1 MPRMAGDRDVFRA
14 PNGTHDVLAPESD
27 RWQAFVAAF
36 AVRARR
42 AGFGLLVTPIFEH
55 VEVVQKLG
63 ASTDAVRK
71 EMYDFDDKGGR
82 RLALR
87 ADGTASVARSFAQ
100 HQPVTPWKVWYVA
113 PNFRYE
119 RPQKGRYRQHWQVG
133 VEVLG
138 VDDATVDVEVMALAH
153 DFYRDDLGLRQL
165 RLLVNSMGDAET
177 RARYREVLLAHWRA
191 HASLLGAEME
201 RAEANPLRILDS
213 KRDDWQEMIET
224 APQIG
229 DHLTDR
235 AADDFETVQAGLRS
249 LGISFEIAPRLVRG
263 LDYYTGTT
271 FEFQSDALDAAQN
284 AIGGGGRYDGLVEQ
298 MGGKPTPGIGFG
310 IGIER
315 VLIVCDAEGVFAGPP
330 AGLDVFVV
338 DTVGGIASMP
348 LLAELRAAGLSA
360 DRAYGNR
367 SMKKQWGVADRL
379 GARWGVMLAPRE
391 IAEGKVVVRD
401 MTSGEQVAVKW
412 DEVAAWLTR
421 EETSAR

>member
-1 MPRMAGDRDVFRA
+1 MPGDRDVFRA
-14 PNGTHDVLAPESD
+14 PNGTHDVLPPESD
-27 RWQAFVAAF
+27 RWQALVAAF
-36 AVRARR
+36 ATRAGR
-42 AGFGLLVTPIFEH
+42 AGFGMVVTPIFEH

-63 ASTDAVRK
+63 SSTDAVRK

-82 RLALR
+82 HLALR
-87 ADGTASVARSFAQ
+87 ADGTASVARAFAQ

-138 VDDATVDVEVMALAH
+138 VDDPTVDVEVIALAH
-153 DFYRDDLGLRQL
+153 DFYRDDLGLRQF

-177 RARYREVLLAHWRA
+177 RTRYRDVLLKHWHAHEA
-191 HASLLGAEME
+191 LLGAEME

-213 KRDDWQEMIET
+213 KRDDWQEMIEA

-229 DHLTDR
+229 DYLTD
-235 AADDFETVQAGLRS
+235 AAAADFETVQLGLRV
-249 LGISFEIAPRLVRG
+249 LGIDFEIAPRLVRG

-271 FEFQSDALDAAQN
+271 FEFQSSVLDAAQN

-298 MGGKPTPGIGFG
+298 MGGKPTAGIGFG

-315 VLIVCDAEGVFAGPP
+315 GLIVCDAEDVFGVHEPSV
-330 AGLDVFVV
+330 DVFVI
-338 DTVGGIASMP
+338 DTVGGVAG
-348 LLAELRAAGLSA
+348 LALVAELRAAGLSA

-367 SMKKQWGVADRL
+367 SMKKQWGAADRA
-379 GARWGVMLAPRE
+379 GARWGVLLAPRE
-391 IAEGKVVVRD
+391 LAEGKV
-401 MTSGEQVAVKW
+401 GVK
-412 DEVAAWLTR
+412 DLAAGDQIEVTREEVAALLVMR
-421 EETSAR
+421 RDTSSS

>member
-1 MPRMAGDRDVFRA
+1 MPGDRDVFRA
-14 PNGTHDVLAPESD
+14 PIGTHDVLPPESE
-27 RWQAFVAAF
+27 RWESLVAAF
-36 AVRARR
+36 AARARR
-42 AGFGLLVTPIFEH
+42 AGFGMLVTPIFEH
-55 VEVVQKLG
+55 IEVVQKLG
-63 ASTDAVRK
+63 STTDVVSK

-87 ADGTASVARSFAQ
+87 ADGTASVARAFAQ

-138 VDDATVDVEVMALAH
+138 VDDATVDIEVIALAH
-153 DFYRDDLGLRQL
+153 AFYREDLGLRRF

-177 RARYREVLLAHWRA
+177 RSRYRDVLLAYWAA
-191 HASLLGAEME
+191 HSEVLGAEME
-201 RAEANPLRILDS
+201 RAQANPLRILDS
-213 KRDDWQEMIET
+213 KRPDWQEMIEA

-229 DHLTDR
+229 EYLTKES
-235 AADDFETVQAGLRS
+235 AADFEMVQQGLHA
-249 LGISFEIAPRLVRG
+249 LGIQFEIEPRLVRG

-271 FEFQSDALDAAQN
+271 FEFQSDALDGAQN

-315 VLIVCDAEGVFAGPP
+315 VLIACEGEEVFGAPEP
-330 AGLDVFVV
+330 AVDVFVI
-338 DTVGGIASMP
+338 DIVGGIAGVTLVS
-348 LLAELRAAGLSA
+348 ELRAEGLSA

-367 SMKKQWGVADRL
+367 AAKKQWGVADRV
-379 GARWGVMLAPRE
+379 GARWGVMLGPRE
-391 IAEGKVVVRD
+391 LAEGKV
-401 MTSGEQVAVKW
+401 AVK
-412 DEVAAWLTR
+412 DLASGVQQDVARAEVAAWLKMR
-421 EETSAR
+421 KDESV

>member
-1 MPRMAGDRDVFRA
+1 MPGDRDVFRA
-14 PNGTHDVLAPESD
+14 PNGTHDVLPPESD

-63 ASTDAVRK
+63 STTDAVRK
-71 EMYDFDDKGGR
+71 EMYDFPDKGGR
-82 RLALR
+82 QLALR
-87 ADGTASVARSFAQ
+87 ADGTASVARAFAQ

-153 DFYRDDLGLRQL
+153 DFYRQDLGLRRL
-165 RLLVNSMGDAET
+165 RLLINSMGDAET
-177 RARYREVLLAHWRA
+177 RSRYREVLLAHWRK
-191 HASLLGAEME
+191 HADLLGDEIA

-213 KRDDWQEMIET
+213 KRDDWQEMIAT
-224 APQIG
+224 APQIA
-229 DHLTDR
+229 DYLTDAS
-235 AADDFETVQAGLRS
+235 AADFETVQGGLRA
-249 LGISFEIAPRLVRG
+249 LGIDFEIAPRLVRG

-315 VLIVCDAEGVFAGPP
+315 VLIVCEEEGVFGAP
-330 AGLDVFVV
+330 ASSVDVFVI
-338 DTVGGIASMP
+338 DTVGGLASLP

-367 SMKKQWGVADRL
+367 SMKKQWGAADRV

-391 IAEGKVVVRD
+391 SAEGNVVVKD
-401 MTSGEQVAVKW
+401 LQSGEQADVRR
-412 DEVAAWLTR
+412 DEVAAWLRTR
-421 EETSAR
+421 EDATST

>member
-1 MPRMAGDRDVFRA
+1 MPGDRDVFRA
-14 PNGTHDVLAPESD
+14 PNGTHDVLPPESD
-27 RWQAFVAAF
+27 RWQALVAAF
-36 AVRARR
+36 ATRAGR
-42 AGFGLLVTPIFEH
+42 AGFGMIVTPIFEH

-63 ASTDAVRK
+63 SSTDAVRK

-82 RLALR
+82 HLALR
-87 ADGTASVARSFAQ
+87 ADGTASVARAFAQ

-138 VDDATVDVEVMALAH
+138 VDDATVDVEVIALAH
-153 DFYRDDLGLRQL
+153 DFYRNDLGLRQF

-177 RARYREVLLAHWRA
+177 RTRYREVLLRHWHAHEA
-191 HASLLGAEME
+191 LLGAEME

-229 DHLTDR
+229 DYLTD
-235 AADDFETVQAGLRS
+235 AAAADFETVQLGLRA
-249 LGISFEIAPRLVRG
+249 LGIDFEIAPRLVRG

-271 FEFQSDALDAAQN
+271 FEFQSDVLDAAQN

-298 MGGKPTPGIGFG
+298 MGGKPTAGIGFG

-315 VLIVCDAEGVFAGPP
+315 GLIVCDAEAVFGGGDPEV
-330 AGLDVFVV
+330 DVFVI
-338 DTVGGIASMP
+338 DTVGGVAG
-348 LLAELRAAGLSA
+348 LTLVAELRAAGLSA

-367 SMKKQWGVADRL
+367 SMKKQWGAADRA
-379 GARWGVMLAPRE
+379 GARWGVLLAPRE
-391 IAEGKVVVRD
+391 LAEGKV
-401 MTSGEQVAVKW
+401 GVKELATG
-412 DEVAAWLTR
+412 DQIEVKREEVAALLQTR
-421 EETSAR
+421 RDTSSS

>member
-1 MPRMAGDRDVFRA
+1 MAGDRDVFRA
-14 PNGTHDVLAPESD
+14 PNGTHDVLPPESD

-36 AVRARR
+36 ATRARG

-55 VEVVQKLG
+55 AEVVQKLG
-63 ASTDAVRK
+63 STTDAVRK
-71 EMYDFDDKGGR
+71 EMYDFRDKGGR
-82 RLALR
+82 ELALR
-87 ADGTASVARSFAQ
+87 ADGTASVARAFVQ
-100 HQPVTPWKVWYVA
+100 HQPLTPWKVWYVA

-138 VDDATVDVEVMALAH
+138 VHDATVDVEVMALAH
-153 DFYRDDLGLRQL
+153 SFYRDDLGLGRL
-165 RLLVNSMGDAET
+165 RLLVNSMGDAES
-177 RARYREVLLAHWRA
+177 RLRYREVLVRHWRA
-191 HASLLGAEME
+191 HASQLGDEIA

-213 KRDDWQEMIET
+213 KREDWQEVIET

-229 DHLTDR
+229 DYLSD
-235 AADDFETVQAGLRS
+235 AATADFELVQAGLRT
-249 LGISFEIAPRLVRG
+249 LGIDFEIAPRLVRG

-298 MGGKPTPGIGFG
+298 MGGKATPGIGFG

-315 VLIVCDAEGVFAGPP
+315 ALIVCETEGVFVGSSTSV
-330 AGLDVFVV
+330 DVFVI
-338 DTVGGIASMP
+338 DTVGGLASLP
-348 LLAELRAAGLSA
+348 LLAELRAAGFSA

-367 SMKKQWGVADRL
+367 SMKKQWGAADRV

-391 IAEGKVVVRD
+391 GADGKVVVKNLV
-401 MTSGEQVAVKW
+401 SGDQEPVKR
-412 DEVAAWLTR
+412 DEVAAWLRTKEDMHSR
-421 EETSAR
+421 

>member
-1 MPRMAGDRDVFRA
+1 MPGDRDVFRA
-14 PNGTHDVLAPESD
+14 PNGTHDVLPPESD
-27 RWQAFVAAF
+27 RWQALVAAF
-36 AVRARR
+36 ATRARR

-63 ASTDAVRK
+63 ATTDAVRK
-71 EMYDFDDKGGR
+71 EMYDFADKGGR
-82 RLALR
+82 QLALR
-87 ADGTASVARSFAQ
+87 ADGTASVARAFTQ
-100 HQPVTPWKVWYVA
+100 HQPLTPWKVWYVA

-153 DFYRDDLGLRQL
+153 GFYREDLGLRRL

-177 RARYREVLLAHWRA
+177 RTRYREVLLGHWRA
-191 HASLLGAEME
+191 HAPLLGDEIA

-213 KRDDWQEMIET
+213 KRDDWQEMIEA

-229 DHLTDR
+229 DYLTD
-235 AADDFETVQAGLRS
+235 AAATDFETVQQGLRA
-249 LGISFEIAPRLVRG
+249 LGIDFEIAPRLVRG

-315 VLIVCDAEGVFAGPP
+315 VLIVCDAEGVFGLPP
-330 AGLDVFVV
+330 SSVDVFVI
-338 DTVGGIASMP
+338 DTVGGLASLP
-348 LLAELRAAGLSA
+348 LLAELRAVGLSA

-367 SMKKQWGVADRL
+367 SMKKQWGAADRV

-391 IAEGKVVVRD
+391 VAEGNVVVKD
-401 MTSGEQVAVKW
+401 LVTGEQAPVRRDDVAG
-412 DEVAAWLTR
+412 WLRMR
-421 EETSAR
+421 EDANSK

>member
-1 MPRMAGDRDVFRA
+1 MPGDRDVFRA
-14 PNGTHDVLAPESD
+14 PIGTHDVLPPESE
-27 RWQAFVAAF
+27 RWEALVAAF
-36 AVRARR
+36 AARARR
-42 AGFGLLVTPIFEH
+42 AGFGMLVTPIFEH
-55 VEVVQKLG
+55 IEVVQKLG
-63 ASTDAVRK
+63 STTDVVSK
-71 EMYDFDDKGGR
+71 EMYDFDDKAGR

-87 ADGTASVARSFAQ
+87 ADGTASVARAFAQ

-138 VDDATVDVEVMALAH
+138 VDDATVDIEVIALAH
-153 DFYRDDLGLRQL
+153 GFYREDLGLHRF

-177 RARYREVLLAHWRA
+177 RSRYREVLLGYWRA
-191 HASLLGAEME
+191 HAEVLGGEME

-213 KRDDWQEMIET
+213 KHADWQDMIDA

-229 DHLTDR
+229 DYLTDES
-235 AADDFETVQAGLRS
+235 ASDFETVQQGLHA
-249 LGISFEIAPRLVRG
+249 LGIHFEIEPRLVRG

-271 FEFQSDALDAAQN
+271 FEFQSDALDGAQN

-315 VLIVCDAEGVFAGPP
+315 VLIACDGEGVFGAP
-330 AGLDVFVV
+330 APAIDVFVI
-338 DTVGGIASMP
+338 DIVGGIAGVT
-348 LLAELRAAGLSA
+348 LLSELRTAGLSA

-367 SMKKQWGVADRL
+367 SAKKQWAAADRA
-379 GARWGVMLAPRE
+379 GARWGVMLGPRE
-391 IAEGKVVVRD
+391 LAGGK
-401 MTSGEQVAVKW
+401 VAVK
-412 DEVAAWLTR
+412 DLASGVQEDIARAEVSAWLR
-421 EETSAR
+421 MKKDESD

>member
-1 MPRMAGDRDVFRA
+1 MAGDRDVFRA
-14 PNGTHDVLAPESD
+14 PNGTHDVLPPESD

-36 AVRARR
+36 ATRARR

-55 VEVVQKLG
+55 AEVVQKLG
-63 ASTDAVRK
+63 STTDAVRK
-71 EMYDFDDKGGR
+71 EMYDFRDKGGR
-82 RLALR
+82 ELALR
-87 ADGTASVARSFAQ
+87 ADGTASVARAFAQ
-100 HQPVTPWKVWYVA
+100 HQPLTPWKVWYVA

-153 DFYRDDLGLRQL
+153 NFYRDDLGLRQL
-165 RLLVNSMGDAET
+165 RLLVNSMGDAVSHG
-177 RARYREVLLAHWRA
+177 RYREVLLRHWRA
-191 HASLLGAEME
+191 HASQLGDEIG

-213 KRDDWQEMIET
+213 KREDWQDMIET

-229 DHLTDR
+229 DYLSD
-235 AADDFETVQAGLRS
+235 AAATDFELVQAGLRT
-249 LGISFEIAPRLVRG
+249 LGIDFEIAPRLVRG

-298 MGGKPTPGIGFG
+298 MGGKPTAGIGFG

-315 VLIVCDAEGVFAGPP
+315 ALIVCETEGVAVGPS
-330 AGLDVFVV
+330 ASIDVFVI
-338 DTVGGIASMP
+338 DTVGGLASLP
-348 LLAELRAAGLSA
+348 LLAELRAAGFSA

-367 SMKKQWGVADRL
+367 SMKKQWGAADRV

-391 IAEGKVVVRD
+391 SADGKVVVKNLV
-401 MTSGEQVAVKW
+401 SGDQEPVKR
-412 DEVAAWLTR
+412 DEVAAWLRTKEDR
-421 EETSAR
+421 ASR

>member
-1 MPRMAGDRDVFRA
+1 MPGDRDVFRA
-14 PNGTHDVLAPESD
+14 PNGTHDVLPPESD

-36 AVRARR
+36 ALRARR
-42 AGFGLLVTPIFEH
+42 AGFGLVVTPIFEH

-63 ASTDAVRK
+63 STTDAVRK
-71 EMYDFDDKGGR
+71 EMYDFSDKGGR
-82 RLALR
+82 QLALR
-87 ADGTASVARSFAQ
+87 ADGTASVARAFAQ
-100 HQPVTPWKVWYVA
+100 HQPPTPWKVWYVA

-119 RPQKGRYRQHWQVG
+119 RPQRGRYRQHWQVG

-153 DFYRDDLGLRQL
+153 GFYRNDLGLRRL
-165 RLLVNSMGDAET
+165 RLLVNSMGDPET
-177 RARYREVLLAHWRA
+177 RNRYRDVLRGHWRA
-191 HASLLGAEME
+191 HAALLGDEIV

-213 KRDDWQEMIET
+213 KREDWQEMIAA

-229 DHLTDR
+229 DYLTD
-235 AADDFETVQAGLRS
+235 AAATDFETVQAGLRV
-249 LGISFEIAPRLVRG
+249 LGIDFEIAPRLVRG

-271 FEFQSDALDAAQN
+271 FEFQSDSLDAAQN

-315 VLIVCDAEGVFAGPP
+315 VLIVCEAEGVFGAS
-330 AGLDVFVV
+330 ATSLDVFVI
-338 DTVGGIASMP
+338 DAVGGLASLA

-367 SMKKQWGVADRL
+367 SMKKQWGAADRV

-391 IAEGKVVVRD
+391 SAQGKVVVKD
-401 MTSGEQVAVKW
+401 LLSGEQADVKR
-412 DEVAAWLTR
+412 DDVAAWLRTR
-421 EETSAR
+421 EDMTST